1 VTEEPFFTILTACL
15 NNGVTLRETLQSV
28 NGQTFRDLEHL
39 VIDGGST
46 DNTLSILKD
55 YEGTYNLTWRSEPD
69 RGISDALNKGL
80 QLAKGRFVFVLQAD
94 DSLIDRYSLEKAH
107 HLILRHQADIF
118 SFPVL
123 FKITESAEHIIRPI
137 RLLWYHHFKF
147 IFHHQGL
154 FVDKHLIEKVGGFRK
169 RFKISMDYDFTYRAL
184 KNNPTVHFERIPIA
198 RMYGGG
204 VSSFVY
210 DRVKEDRRV
219 QLLNEENLLWRIGQ
233 MLFYAFY
240 LPYKKFQHTYQ
251 SRSNQPMISKR

>member
-1 VTEEPFFTILTACL
+1 MTRSVYFSILTASL
-15 NNGVTLRETLQSV
+15 NSGATIQNTLESV
-28 NGQTFRDLEHL
+28 RRQTFYDLEHI

-55 YEGTYNLTWRSEPD
+55 YEGTYNLIWRSEPD
-69 RGISDALNKGL
+69 WGISDALNKGL

-107 HLILRHQADIF
+107 HLIIRHRADIF

-123 FKITESAEHIIRPI
+123 FKTTESAEHVIRPI

-169 RFKISMDYDFTYRAL
+169 RFKISMDYDFTYRAF
-184 KNNPTVHFERIPIA
+184 KNNPTVYFERIPIA
-198 RMYGGG
+198 RMHGGG

-210 DRVKEDRRV
+210 DRVKEDRHV
-219 QLLNEENLLWRIGQ
+219 QLLNEDNLLWRIAQ

-240 LPYKKFQHTYQ
+240 LPYKNLQHNFHG
-251 SRSNQPMISKR
+251 RSKH